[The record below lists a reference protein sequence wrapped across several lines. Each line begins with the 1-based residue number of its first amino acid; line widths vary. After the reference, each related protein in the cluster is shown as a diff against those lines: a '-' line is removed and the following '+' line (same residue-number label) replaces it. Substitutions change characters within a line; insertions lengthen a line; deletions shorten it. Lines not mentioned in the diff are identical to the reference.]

1 MKPLVG
7 DDVEIAVLSE
17 KEHLG
22 NLEQILPRRSELIRP
37 AVANVDQALVIFACK
52 DPEPNFQLLD
62 RFLVMMEYQDIPVH
76 ICFNKEDLVT
86 EQEKDQIRSVYT
98 PAGYHFFF
106 TNAQLLQGMEELK
119 HVLEGRAT
127 TVARAFRRGKI
138 FSDQRLAGG
147 KCDGNRRGQ

>member
-1 MKPLVG
+1 MNVSKGRIPAEKKKPLVG
-7 DDVEIAVLSE
+7 DYVEIAVLSE

-86 EQEKDQIRSVYT
+86 SRKKIRFDQFIHRPAITFFLPMRS
-98 PAGYHFFF
+98 FC
-106 TNAQLLQGMEELK
+106 
-119 HVLEGRAT
+119 
-127 TVARAFRRGKI
+127 RGWK
-138 FSDQRLAGG
+138 
-147 KCDGNRRGQ
+147 N